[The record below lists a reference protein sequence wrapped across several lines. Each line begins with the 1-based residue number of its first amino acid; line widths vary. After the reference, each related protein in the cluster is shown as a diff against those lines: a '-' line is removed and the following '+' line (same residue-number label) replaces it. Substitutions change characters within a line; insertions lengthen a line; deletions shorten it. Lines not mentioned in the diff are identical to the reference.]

1 MSARLRA
8 QAIAAGAAIAL
19 AAIPAIP
26 AKADEITVTHWGA
39 LMYGTPYAVA
49 IKKGFFKEAGID
61 ITGILT
67 SQGGGTTVRNVLDG
81 GLPFGEVALSAAV
94 AAMQENT
101 DIKIVMMG
109 VRSAA
114 DIYWVVKPDSPLKTV
129 KDLVGKK
136 LAITSPKSVTDSL
149 STMVLNKYGIFD
161 KVERPTLGTIGAGLT
176 ALDKGAVD
184 SASLIDPL
192 YSARKDKYRVIFA
205 IADELPPIAQTVG
218 IASTK
223 FMKEHPEKLRAI
235 IAGRMKGVDFIYSN
249 PKEAAKI
256 LSDTYA
262 KLPVP
267 VAESAVDNN
276 VRIKYWGRGGFEYAA
291 MDEMLKA
298 LKIVGALKAEV
309 EWKKMVDTSFLPEEL
324 KKTN

>member
-1 MSARLRA
+1 MSARTLTRA
-8 QAIAAGAAIAL
+8 LVAGAALTL
-19 AAIPAIP
+19 ASVP
-26 AKADEITVTHWGA
+26 AKAEEITVTHWGA

-49 IKKGFFKEAGID
+49 LKKGFFKQAGVD

-67 SQGGGTTVRNVLDG
+67 SKGGGTTVRNVLEG
-81 GLPFGEVALSAAV
+81 GLPYGEVALSAAV
-94 AAMQENT
+94 AAMQDNT

-114 DIYWVVKPDSPLKTV
+114 DIYWVVKPDSPYKTL

-149 STMVLNKYGIFD
+149 STMVLNKHGLFD
-161 KVERPTLGTIGAGLT
+161 KIERPALGTIGAGLT
-176 ALDKGAVD
+176 ALDKGAVE

-205 IADELPPIAQTVG
+205 VKDELPPIAQTVA

-223 FMKEHPEKLRAI
+223 FIKEHPDKLRAI
-235 IAGRMKGVDFIYSN
+235 IRGRMMGVDYIYSN
-249 PKEAAKI
+249 PKDAAKL
-256 LSDTYA
+256 LSETYD
-262 KLPVP
+262 KLPLA
-267 VAESAVDNN
+267 VAESAVMNN
-276 VRIKYWGRGGFEYAA
+276 VAIKYWGRGGFEYAA

-298 LKIVGALKAEV
+298 LKIVGALKGEV
-309 EWKKMVDTSFLPEEL
+309 DWSKMVDASFLPEEL

>member
-1 MSARLRA
+1 MSARHLTRA
-8 QAIAAGAAIAL
+8 LVAGAALPFAS
-19 AAIPAIP
+19 IP
-26 AKADEITVTHWGA
+26 AKAEEITVTHWGA

-49 IKKGFFKEAGID
+49 LKKGFFKQAGVD

-67 SQGGGTTVRNVLDG
+67 SKGGGTTVRNVLEG
-81 GLPFGEVALSAAV
+81 GLPYGEVALSAAV

-101 DIKIVMMG
+101 DIKIVLMG

-149 STMVLNKYGIFD
+149 TTMVLNKHGIFD
-161 KVERPTLGTIGAGLT
+161 KVERPALGTIGAGLT

-205 IADELPPIAQTVG
+205 IKDELPPIAQTVA

-235 IAGRMKGVDFIYSN
+235 IRGRMMGVDYIYSN
-249 PKEAAKI
+249 PKDAAKL
-256 LSDTYA
+256 LSESYD
-262 KLPVP
+262 KLPLA
-267 VAESAVDNN
+267 VAESAVMNN
-276 VRIKYWGRGGFEYAA
+276 VAIKYWGRGGFEYAA

-298 LKIVGALKAEV
+298 LKIVGALKGEV
-309 EWKKMVDTSFLPEEL
+309 DWKKMVDDSFLPEEL

>member
-1 MSARLRA
+1 MSARLLTRA
-8 QAIAAGAAIAL
+8 LVAGAAISL
-19 AAIPAIP
+19 AAIPAR
-26 AKADEITVTHWGA
+26 AEEITVTHWGA

-49 IKKGFFKEAGID
+49 IKKGFFKEAGVD

-67 SQGGGTTVRNVLDG
+67 SKGGGTTVRNVMEG

-94 AAMQENT
+94 AAMQENA
-101 DIKIVMMG
+101 DFKIVMMG

-114 DIYWVVKPDSPLKTV
+114 DIYWVVKPDSPYKTL

-149 STMVLNKYGIFD
+149 STMVLNKHGLFD
-161 KVERPTLGTIGAGLT
+161 KIERPALGTVGAGLT
-176 ALDKGAVD
+176 ALDKGAVE

-205 IADELPPIAQTVG
+205 VKDELPPIAQTVG

-235 IAGRMKGVDFIYSN
+235 IAGRMKAVDFIYAN

-256 LSDTYA
+256 LSETYD
-262 KLPVP
+262 KLPLE
-267 VAESAVDNN
+267 VAESAVGNN
-276 VRIKYWGRGGFEYAA
+276 VGIKYWGRGGFEYAA

-298 LKIVGALKAEV
+298 LKIVGALKADV
-309 EWKKMVDTSFLPEEL
+309 DWSKMVDTSFLPKEL
-324 KKTN
+324 QKTN

>member
-1 MSARLRA
+1 MSARHLTRA
-8 QAIAAGAAIAL
+8 LVAGAALTL
-19 AAIPAIP
+19 ASVP
-26 AKADEITVTHWGA
+26 AKAEEITVTHWGA

-49 IKKGFFKEAGID
+49 LKKGFFKQAGID

-67 SQGGGTTVRNVLDG
+67 SKGGGTTVRNVLEG

-114 DIYWVVKPDSPLKTV
+114 DIYWVVKPDSPYKTL

-149 STMVLNKYGIFD
+149 STMVLNKHGLFD
-161 KVERPTLGTIGAGLT
+161 KIERPALGTVGAGLT
-176 ALDKGAVD
+176 ALDKGAVE

-205 IADELPPIAQTVG
+205 IKDELPPIAQTVA

-223 FMKEHPEKLRAI
+223 FIKEHPEKLRAI
-235 IAGRMKGVDFIYSN
+235 IRGRMMGVDYIYSN
-249 PKEAAKI
+249 PKDAAKL
-256 LSDTYA
+256 LSETYD
-262 KLPVP
+262 KLPLA
-267 VAESAVDNN
+267 VAESAVMNN
-276 VRIKYWGRGGFEYAA
+276 VAIKYWAA
-291 MDEMLKA
+291 A
-298 LKIVGALKAEV
+298 ASSTRR
-309 EWKKMVDTSFLPEEL
+309 WTRC
-324 KKTN
+324 

>member
-1 MSARLRA
+1 MSARQLTRA
-8 QAIAAGAAIAL
+8 LVAGAAISL
-19 AAIPAIP
+19 ASIP
-26 AKADEITVTHWGA
+26 AKAEEITVTHWGA

-67 SQGGGTTVRNVLDG
+67 SKGGGTTVRNVMEG

-94 AAMQENT
+94 AAMQEGA

-149 STMVLNKYGIFD
+149 TTMVLNKHGIFD
-161 KVERPTLGTIGAGLT
+161 KVERPALGTVGAGLT
-176 ALDKGAVD
+176 ALDKDAVD

-192 YSARKDKYRVIFA
+192 YSARKDKYRVLFA
-205 IADELPPIAQTVG
+205 VKDELPPIAQTVG

-223 FMKEHPEKLRAI
+223 FMKEQPAKLRAI

-256 LSDTYA
+256 LSETYD

-267 VAESAVDNN
+267 VAESAVSNN
-276 VRIKYWGRGGFEYAA
+276 VGIKYWGRGGFEYAA
-291 MDEMLKA
+291 MDEMIKA

-309 EWKKMVDTSFLPEEL
+309 DWSKMVDTSFLPEEL
-324 KKTN
+324 KKAN

>member
-1 MSARLRA
+1 MSARHLTRA
-8 QAIAAGAAIAL
+8 LVAGAALTL
-19 AAIPAIP
+19 ASVPAR
-26 AKADEITVTHWGA
+26 AEEITVTHWGA

-49 IKKGFFKEAGID
+49 LKKGFFKQAGID

-67 SQGGGTTVRNVLDG
+67 SKGGGTTVRNVLEG

-114 DIYWVVKPDSPLKTV
+114 DIYWVVKPDSPYKTL

-149 STMVLNKYGIFD
+149 STMVLNKHGLFD
-161 KVERPTLGTIGAGLT
+161 KIERPALGTVGAGLT
-176 ALDKGAVD
+176 ALDKGAVE

-205 IADELPPIAQTVG
+205 IKDELPPIAQTVA

-223 FMKEHPEKLRAI
+223 FIKEHPEKLRAI
-235 IAGRMKGVDFIYSN
+235 IRGRMMGVDYIYSN
-249 PKEAAKI
+249 PKDAAKL
-256 LSDTYA
+256 LSETYD
-262 KLPVP
+262 KLPLA
-267 VAESAVDNN
+267 VAESAVMNN
-276 VRIKYWGRGGFEYAA
+276 VAIKYWGRGGFEYAA

-298 LKIVGALKAEV
+298 LKIVGALKGEV
-309 EWKKMVDTSFLPEEL
+309 DWSKFVDASFLPEEL

>member
-1 MSARLRA
+1 MSARHLTRA
-8 QAIAAGAAIAL
+8 LVAGAALTL
-19 AAIPAIP
+19 ASVP
-26 AKADEITVTHWGA
+26 AKAEEITVTHWGA

-49 IKKGFFKEAGID
+49 LKKGFFKQAGID

-67 SQGGGTTVRNVLDG
+67 SKGGGTTVRNVLEG

-114 DIYWVVKPDSPLKTV
+114 DIYWVVKPDSPYKTL

-149 STMVLNKYGIFD
+149 STMVLNKHGLFD
-161 KVERPTLGTIGAGLT
+161 KIERPALGTVGAGLT
-176 ALDKGAVD
+176 ALDKGAVE

-205 IADELPPIAQTVG
+205 IKDELPPIAQTVA

-223 FMKEHPEKLRAI
+223 FIKEHPEKLRAI
-235 IAGRMKGVDFIYSN
+235 IRGRMMGVDYIYSN
-249 PKEAAKI
+249 PK
-256 LSDTYA
+256 DGA
-262 KLPVP
+262 KLLSETYDKLPLA
-267 VAESAVDNN
+267 VAESAVMNN
-276 VRIKYWGRGGFEYAA
+276 VAIKYWGRGGFEYAA

-298 LKIVGALKAEV
+298 LKIVGALKGEV
-309 EWKKMVDTSFLPEEL
+309 DWSKFVDASFLPEEV

>member
-1 MSARLRA
+1 MSARHLTRA
-8 QAIAAGAAIAL
+8 LVAGTALTL
-19 AAIPAIP
+19 AAVPARSE
-26 AKADEITVTHWGA
+26 EITVTHWGA

-49 IKKGFFKEAGID
+49 LKKGFFKQAGVD

-67 SQGGGTTVRNVLDG
+67 SKGGGTTVRNVMEG

-94 AAMQENT
+94 AAMQEGA

-114 DIYWVVKPDSPLKTV
+114 DIYWVVKPDSPYKTV

-136 LAITSPKSVTDSL
+136 VAITSPKSVTDSL
-149 STMVLNKYGIFD
+149 TTMVLNKHGIFD
-161 KVERPTLGTIGAGLT
+161 KVERPALGTVGAGLT

-192 YSARKDKYRVIFA
+192 FSARKDKYRVIFA
-205 IADELPPIAQTVG
+205 IKDELPPIAQTVG

-223 FMKEHPEKLRAI
+223 FMKEHPDKLRAI
-235 IAGRMKGVDFIYSN
+235 IRGRMMGVDYIYSN
-249 PKEAAKI
+249 PKDAAKL
-256 LSDTYA
+256 LSETYD
-262 KLPVP
+262 KLPLP
-267 VAESAVDNN
+267 VAESAVGNN
-276 VRIKYWGRGGFEYAA
+276 VGIKYWGRGGFEYAA
-291 MDEMLKA
+291 MDEMIKA

-309 EWKKMVDTSFLPEEL
+309 DWSKMVDTSFLPEEL

>member
-1 MSARLRA
+1 MSARHLTRA
-8 QAIAAGAAIAL
+8 LVAGAALTL
-19 AAIPAIP
+19 ASVP
-26 AKADEITVTHWGA
+26 AKAEEITVTHWGA

-49 IKKGFFKEAGID
+49 LKKGFFKQAGID

-67 SQGGGTTVRNVLDG
+67 SKGGGTTVRNVLEG

-114 DIYWVVKPDSPLKTV
+114 DIYWVVKPDSPYKTL

-149 STMVLNKYGIFD
+149 STMVLNKHGLFD
-161 KVERPTLGTIGAGLT
+161 KIERPALGTVGAGLT
-176 ALDKGAVD
+176 ALDKGAVE

-205 IADELPPIAQTVG
+205 IKDELPPIAQTVA

-223 FMKEHPEKLRAI
+223 FIKEHPEKLRAI
-235 IAGRMKGVDFIYSN
+235 IRGRMMGVDYIYSN
-249 PKEAAKI
+249 PKDAAKL
-256 LSDTYA
+256 LSETYD
-262 KLPVP
+262 KLPLA
-267 VAESAVDNN
+267 VAESAVMNN
-276 VRIKYWGRGGFEYAA
+276 VAIKYWGRGGFEYAA

-298 LKIVGALKAEV
+298 LKIVGALKGEV
-309 EWKKMVDTSFLPEEL
+309 DWSKFVDASFLPEEL

>member
-1 MSARLRA
+1 MSARHLTRA
-8 QAIAAGAAIAL
+8 LVAGAALTL
-19 AAIPAIP
+19 AALPAR
-26 AKADEITVTHWGA
+26 AEEITVTHWGA

-49 IKKGFFKEAGID
+49 IKKGFFKEAGIE

-67 SQGGGTTVRNVLDG
+67 SKGGGTTVRNVMEG

-94 AAMQENT
+94 AAIQEGA

-114 DIYWVVKPDSPLKTV
+114 DIYWVVPPNSPIKTV

-149 STMVLNKYGIFD
+149 TTMVLNKHGIFD
-161 KVERPTLGTIGAGLT
+161 KVERPALGTIGAGLT

-192 YSARKDKYRVIFA
+192 YSARKDKYRVLFA
-205 IADELPPIAQTVG
+205 IKDELPPIAQTVG
-218 IASTK
+218 IAATK
-223 FMKEHPEKLRAI
+223 FMKEEPKKLRAI

-256 LSDTYA
+256 LSETYD
-262 KLPVP
+262 KLPLP
-267 VAESAVDNN
+267 VAESAVGNN
-276 VRIKYWGRGGFEYAA
+276 IGIKYWGRGGFEYAA

-309 EWKKMVDTSFLPEEL
+309 DWKKMVDTSFLPEEL

>member
-1 MSARLRA
+1 MSARHLTRA
-8 QAIAAGAAIAL
+8 LVAGAALTFAS
-19 AAIPAIP
+19 IP
-26 AKADEITVTHWGA
+26 AKAEEITVTHWGA

-49 IKKGFFKEAGID
+49 LKKGFFKQAGVD

-67 SQGGGTTVRNVLDG
+67 SKGGGTTVRNVLEG
-81 GLPFGEVALSAAV
+81 GLPYGEVALSAAV

-114 DIYWVVKPDSPLKTV
+114 DIYWVVKPDSPLKTI

-136 LAITSPKSVTDSL
+136 VAITSPKSVTDSL
-149 STMVLNKYGIFD
+149 TTMVFNKHGVFD
-161 KVERPTLGTIGAGLT
+161 KIERPALGTVGAGLT

-184 SASLIDPL
+184 AASLIDPL

-205 IADELPPIAQTVG
+205 IKDELPPIAQTVA

-223 FMKEHPEKLRAI
+223 FMKEQPEKLRAI
-235 IAGRMKGVDFIYSN
+235 IRGRMMGVDYIYSN
-249 PKEAAKI
+249 PKDAAKA
-256 LSDTYA
+256 LSETYD
-262 KLPVP
+262 KLPLA
-267 VAESAVDNN
+267 VAESAVMNN
-276 VRIKYWGRGGFEYAA
+276 VAIKYWGRGGFEYAA

-298 LKIVGALKAEV
+298 LKIVGALKGEV
-309 EWKKMVDTSFLPEEL
+309 DWKKMVDDSFLPEEL

>member
-1 MSARLRA
+1 MSARHFTRA
-8 QAIAAGAAIAL
+8 LVAGAALTL
-19 AAIPAIP
+19 ASIP
-26 AKADEITVTHWGA
+26 AKAEEITVTHWGA

-49 IKKGFFKEAGID
+49 LKKGFFKQAGVD

-67 SQGGGTTVRNVLDG
+67 SKGGGTTVRNVLEG

-94 AAMQENT
+94 AAMQQNT

-149 STMVLNKYGIFD
+149 TTMVLNKHGIFD
-161 KVERPTLGTIGAGLT
+161 KVERPALGTVGAGLT

-184 SASLIDPL
+184 SASLIDPIF
-192 YSARKDKYRVIFA
+192 SARKDKYRVIFA
-205 IADELPPIAQTVG
+205 IKDELPPIAQTVA

-235 IAGRMKGVDFIYSN
+235 IRGRMMGVDYIYSN
-249 PKEAAKI
+249 PKDAAKL
-256 LSDTYA
+256 LSETYD
-262 KLPVP
+262 KLPLA
-267 VAESAVDNN
+267 VAENAVMNN
-276 VRIKYWGRGGFEYAA
+276 VAIKYWGRGGFEYAA

-298 LKIVGALKAEV
+298 LKIVGALKGEV
-309 EWKKMVDTSFLPEEL
+309 DWSKMVDASFLPEEL

>member
-1 MSARLRA
+1 MSARHITRA
-8 QAIAAGAAIAL
+8 LVAGAALTL
-19 AAIPAIP
+19 ASIP
-26 AKADEITVTHWGA
+26 AKAEEITVTHWGA

-49 IKKGFFKEAGID
+49 LKKGFFKQAGVN

-67 SQGGGTTVRNVLDG
+67 SKGGGTTVRNVLEG
-81 GLPFGEVALSAAV
+81 GLPYGEVALSAAV
-94 AAMQENT
+94 AAMQQNS

-149 STMVLNKYGIFD
+149 TTMVLNKHGIFD
-161 KVERPTLGTIGAGLT
+161 KVERPALGTIGAGLT

-205 IADELPPIAQTVG
+205 IKDELPPIAQTVA

-235 IAGRMKGVDFIYSN
+235 IRGRMMGVDYIYSN
-249 PKEAAKI
+249 PKDAAKL
-256 LSDTYA
+256 LSETYD
-262 KLPVP
+262 KLPLA
-267 VAESAVDNN
+267 VAESAVMNN
-276 VRIKYWGRGGFEYAA
+276 VAIKYWGRGGFEYAA

-298 LKIVGALKAEV
+298 LKIVGALKGEV
-309 EWKKMVDTSFLPEEL
+309 DWKKMVDASFLPEEL

>member
-1 MSARLRA
+1 MSARHLTRA
-8 QAIAAGAAIAL
+8 LVAGAALTL
-19 AAIPAIP
+19 AGIP
-26 AKADEITVTHWGA
+26 AKAEEITVTHWGA

-49 IKKGFFKEAGID
+49 IKKGFFKEAGIE

-67 SQGGGTTVRNVLDG
+67 SKGGGTTVRNVMEG

-94 AAMQENT
+94 AAIQEGA

-114 DIYWVVKPDSPLKTV
+114 DIYWVVPPNSPIKTV

-149 STMVLNKYGIFD
+149 TTMVLNKHGIFD
-161 KVERPTLGTIGAGLT
+161 KVERPALGTIGAGLT

-192 YSARKDKYRVIFA
+192 YSARKDKYRVLFA
-205 IADELPPIAQTVG
+205 IKDELPPIAQTVG

-223 FMKEHPEKLRAI
+223 FMKDEPKKLRAI

-256 LSDTYA
+256 LSETYD
-262 KLPVP
+262 KLPLP
-267 VAESAVDNN
+267 VAESAVGNN
-276 VRIKYWGRGGFEYAA
+276 IGIKYWGRGGFEYAA

-309 EWKKMVDTSFLPEEL
+309 DWKKMVDTSFLPEEL

>member
-1 MSARLRA
+1 
-8 QAIAAGAAIAL
+8 
-19 AAIPAIP
+19 
-26 AKADEITVTHWGA
+26 
-39 LMYGTPYAVA
+39 MYGTPYAVA
-49 IKKGFFKEAGID
+49 LKKGFFKQAGID

-67 SQGGGTTVRNVLDG
+67 SKGGGTTVRNVMEG

-94 AAMQENT
+94 AAMQEDA

-114 DIYWVVKPDSPLKTV
+114 DIYWVVKPESPFKTV

-149 STMVLNKYGIFD
+149 STMVLSKHGVLD
-161 KVERPTLGTIGAGLT
+161 KIERPALGTVGAGLT

-205 IADELPPIAQTVG
+205 IKDELPPIAQTVG

-235 IAGRMKGVDFIYSN
+235 IRGRMMGVDYIYSN
-249 PKEAAKI
+249 PKDAAKL
-256 LSDTYA
+256 LSESYD
-262 KLPVP
+262 KLPLP
-267 VAESAVDNN
+267 VAESAVGNN
-276 VRIKYWGRGGFEYAA
+276 VGIKYWGRGGFEYAA
-291 MDEMLKA
+291 MDEMIKA
-298 LKIVGALKAEV
+298 LRIVGALKAEV
-309 EWKKMVDTSFLPEEL
+309 DWKKMVDTSFLPEEL

>member
-1 MSARLRA
+1 MSARHFTRA
-8 QAIAAGAAIAL
+8 LVAGAALTL
-19 AAIPAIP
+19 ASIP
-26 AKADEITVTHWGA
+26 AKAEEITVTHWGA

-49 IKKGFFKEAGID
+49 LKKGFFKQAGVD

-67 SQGGGTTVRNVLDG
+67 SKGGGTTVRNVLEG

-94 AAMQENT
+94 AAMQQNT

-149 STMVLNKYGIFD
+149 TTMVLNKHGIFD
-161 KVERPTLGTIGAGLT
+161 KVERPALGTVGAGLT

-184 SASLIDPL
+184 SASLIDPIF
-192 YSARKDKYRVIFA
+192 SARKDKYRVIFA
-205 IADELPPIAQTVG
+205 IKDELPPIAQTVA

-235 IAGRMKGVDFIYSN
+235 IRGRMMGVDYIYSN
-249 PKEAAKI
+249 PKDAAKL
-256 LSDTYA
+256 LSETYD
-262 KLPVP
+262 KLPLA
-267 VAESAVDNN
+267 VAENAVMNN
-276 VRIKYWGRGGFEYAA
+276 VAIKYWGRGGFEYAA

-298 LKIVGALKAEV
+298 LKIVGALKGEV
-309 EWKKMVDTSFLPEEL
+309 DWSEMVDASFLPEEL

>member
-1 MSARLRA
+1 MSARHLTRA
-8 QAIAAGAAIAL
+8 LVAGAALTL
-19 AAIPAIP
+19 ASIP
-26 AKADEITVTHWGA
+26 AKSEEITVTHWGA

-49 IKKGFFKEAGID
+49 LKKGFFKQAGVD

-67 SQGGGTTVRNVLDG
+67 SKGGGTTVRNVLEG
-81 GLPFGEVALSAAV
+81 GLPYGEVALSAAV
-94 AAMQENT
+94 AAMQQNT

-149 STMVLNKYGIFD
+149 TTMVLNKHGIFD
-161 KVERPTLGTIGAGLT
+161 KVERPALGTIGAGLT
-176 ALDKGAVD
+176 ALDKGAVE

-205 IADELPPIAQTVG
+205 IKDELPPIAQAVA

-223 FMKEHPEKLRAI
+223 FMKENPEKLRAI
-235 IAGRMKGVDFIYSN
+235 IRGRMMGVDYIYSN
-249 PKEAAKI
+249 PKDAAKL
-256 LSDTYA
+256 LSETYD
-262 KLPVP
+262 KLPLA
-267 VAESAVDNN
+267 VAENAVMNN
-276 VRIKYWGRGGFEYAA
+276 VAIKYWGRGGFEYAA

-298 LKIVGALKAEV
+298 LKIVGALKSEV
-309 EWKKMVDTSFLPEEL
+309 DWSKMVDASFLPEEL

>member
-1 MSARLRA
+1 
-8 QAIAAGAAIAL
+8 
-19 AAIPAIP
+19 
-26 AKADEITVTHWGA
+26 
-39 LMYGTPYAVA
+39 MYGTPYAVA
-49 IKKGFFKEAGID
+49 LKKGFFKQAGID

-67 SQGGGTTVRNVLDG
+67 SKGGGTTVRNVLEG
-81 GLPFGEVALSAAV
+81 GLPYGEVALSAAV
-94 AAMQENT
+94 AAMQQNT

-114 DIYWVVKPDSPLKTV
+114 DMYWVVKPDSPLKTV

-149 STMVLNKYGIFD
+149 TTMVLNKHGIFD
-161 KVERPTLGTIGAGLT
+161 KVERPALGTIGAGLT

-205 IADELPPIAQTVG
+205 IKDELPPIAQTVA

-223 FMKEHPEKLRAI
+223 FIKEHPQKLRAI
-235 IAGRMKGVDFIYSN
+235 IRGRMMGVDYIYSN
-249 PKEAAKI
+249 PKDAAKL
-256 LSDTYA
+256 LSETYD
-262 KLPVP
+262 KLPLP
-267 VAESAVDNN
+267 VAERAVMNN
-276 VRIKYWGRGGFEYAA
+276 VAIKYWGRGGFEYAA

-298 LKIVGALKAEV
+298 LKIVGALKGEV
-309 EWKKMVDTSFLPEEL
+309 DWSKMVDASFLPEEL
-324 KKTN
+324 RKTN

>member
-1 MSARLRA
+1 MSARHLTRA
-8 QAIAAGAAIAL
+8 LVAGAALTL
-19 AAIPAIP
+19 ASVPAR
-26 AKADEITVTHWGA
+26 AEEITVTHWGA

-49 IKKGFFKEAGID
+49 LKKGFFKQAGID

-67 SQGGGTTVRNVLDG
+67 SKGGGTTVRNVLEG

-114 DIYWVVKPDSPLKTV
+114 DIYWVVKPDSPYRTL

-149 STMVLNKYGIFD
+149 STMVLNKHGLFD
-161 KVERPTLGTIGAGLT
+161 KIERPALGTVGAGLT
-176 ALDKGAVD
+176 ALDKGAVE

-205 IADELPPIAQTVG
+205 IKDELPPIAQTVA

-223 FMKEHPEKLRAI
+223 FIKEHPEKLRAI
-235 IAGRMKGVDFIYSN
+235 IRGRMMGVDYIYSN
-249 PKEAAKI
+249 PKDAAKL
-256 LSDTYA
+256 LSETYD
-262 KLPVP
+262 KLPLA
-267 VAESAVDNN
+267 VAESAVMNN
-276 VRIKYWGRGGFEYAA
+276 VAIKYWGRGGFEYAA

-298 LKIVGALKAEV
+298 LKIVGALKGEV
-309 EWKKMVDTSFLPEEL
+309 DWSKFVDASFLPEEL

>member
-1 MSARLRA
+1 MSARHLTRA
-8 QAIAAGAAIAL
+8 LVAGAALTFA
-19 AAIPAIP
+19 AIP
-26 AKADEITVTHWGA
+26 AKAEEITVTHWGA

-49 IKKGFFKEAGID
+49 IKKGFFKEAGVD
-61 ITGILT
+61 VTGILT
-67 SQGGGTTVRNVLDG
+67 SKGGGTTVRNVMEG

-94 AAMQENT
+94 AAMQEDA

-149 STMVLNKYGIFD
+149 TTMVLTKHGIFD
-161 KVERPTLGTIGAGLT
+161 KVERPALGTIGAGLT

-192 YSARKDKYRVIFA
+192 YSARKDKYRVLFA
-205 IADELPPIAQTVG
+205 IKDELPPIAQTVG

-223 FMKEHPEKLRAI
+223 FMKEHPDKLRAI

-256 LSDTYA
+256 LSDTYD
-262 KLPVP
+262 KLPLP
-267 VAESAVDNN
+267 VAESAVGNN
-276 VRIKYWGRGGFEYAA
+276 VGLKYWGRGGFEYAA
-291 MDEMLKA
+291 MDEMIKA
-298 LKIVGALKAEV
+298 LKIVGALKAAV
-309 EWKKMVDTSFLPEEL
+309 DWKKMVDTSFLPEEL

>member
-1 MSARLRA
+1 MSARHLTRA
-8 QAIAAGAAIAL
+8 FVAGAAISL
-19 AAIPAIP
+19 AAVPV
-26 AKADEITVTHWGA
+26 KADEITVTHWGA

-49 IKKGFFKEAGID
+49 LKKGFFKEAGID

-67 SQGGGTTVRNVLDG
+67 SKGGGTTVRNVMEG

-94 AAMQENT
+94 AAMQEDA

-114 DIYWVVKPDSPLKTV
+114 DIYWVVKPNSPLKTV

-136 LAITSPKSVTDSL
+136 VAITSPKSVTDSL
-149 STMVLNKYGIFD
+149 TTMVLNKHGIFD
-161 KVERPTLGTIGAGLT
+161 KVERPALGTIGAGLT
-176 ALDKGAVD
+176 ALDKDAVD

-205 IADELPPIAQTVG
+205 VKDELPPIAQTVG

-223 FMKEHPEKLRAI
+223 FMKEQPEKLRAI

-249 PKEAAKI
+249 PKEAAKL
-256 LSDTYA
+256 LSETYD
-262 KLPVP
+262 KLPLP
-267 VAESAVDNN
+267 VAESAVSNN
-276 VRIKYWGRGGFEYAA
+276 VALKYWGRGGFEYAA
-291 MDEMLKA
+291 MDEMIKA

-309 EWKKMVDTSFLPEEL
+309 NWSKMVDTSFLPKEL
-324 KKTN
+324 QKTN

>member
-1 MSARLRA
+1 MSKRLNARA
-8 QAIAAGAAIAL
+8 GAFVAGAAFAIAASL
-19 AAIPAIP
+19 P
-26 AKADEITVTHWGA
+26 AKAEEITVTHWGA

-61 ITGILT
+61 VTGILT
-67 SQGGGTTVRNVLDG
+67 SKGGGTTVRNVMEG

-94 AAMQENT
+94 AAMQEDA

-149 STMVLNKYGIFD
+149 TTMVLNKHGIFA
-161 KVERPTLGTIGAGLT
+161 KVERPALGTVGAGLT
-176 ALDKGAVD
+176 ALDKDAVD

-192 YSARKDKYRVIFA
+192 YSARKDKYRVLFA
-205 IADELPPIAQTVG
+205 IKDELPPIAQTVG
-218 IASTK
+218 IASGK
-223 FMKEHPEKLRAI
+223 FMKEHPDKLRAI
-235 IAGRMKGVDFIYSN
+235 IAGRMKGVDFIYAN

-256 LSDTYA
+256 LSETYD
-262 KLPVP
+262 KLPLP
-267 VAESAVDNN
+267 VAESAVGNN
-276 VRIKYWGRGGFEYAA
+276 VGIKYWGRGGFEYAA
-291 MDEMLKA
+291 MDEMIKA

-309 EWKKMVDTSFLPEEL
+309 DWKKMVDTSFLPEEL

>member
-1 MSARLRA
+1 MSARTLTRA
-8 QAIAAGAAIAL
+8 LVAGAALTL
-19 AAIPAIP
+19 ASVPAQ
-26 AKADEITVTHWGA
+26 AEEITVTHWGA

-49 IKKGFFKEAGID
+49 LKKGFFKQAGID

-67 SQGGGTTVRNVLDG
+67 SKGGGTTVRNVLEG
-81 GLPFGEVALSAAV
+81 GLPYGEVALSAAV
-94 AAMQENT
+94 AAMQDNT

-114 DIYWVVKPDSPLKTV
+114 DIYWVVKPDSPYKTL

-149 STMVLNKYGIFD
+149 STMVLNKHGLFD
-161 KVERPTLGTIGAGLT
+161 KIERPALGTVGAGLT
-176 ALDKGAVD
+176 ALDKGAVE

-205 IADELPPIAQTVG
+205 VKDELPPIAQTVA

-223 FMKEHPEKLRAI
+223 FIKEHPEKLRSI
-235 IAGRMKGVDFIYSN
+235 IRGRMMGVDYIYSN
-249 PKEAAKI
+249 PKDAAKL
-256 LSDTYA
+256 LSETYD
-262 KLPVP
+262 KLPLE
-267 VAESAVDNN
+267 VAESAVQNN
-276 VRIKYWGRGGFEYAA
+276 VAIKYWGRGGFEYAA

-298 LKIVGALKAEV
+298 LKIVGALKGEV
-309 EWKKMVDTSFLPEEL
+309 DWSKMVDASFLPEEL

>member
-1 MSARLRA
+1 MSARHLTRA
-8 QAIAAGAAIAL
+8 LVAGAALTL
-19 AAIPAIP
+19 ASVP
-26 AKADEITVTHWGA
+26 AKAEEITVTHWGA

-49 IKKGFFKEAGID
+49 LKKGFFKQAGID

-67 SQGGGTTVRNVLDG
+67 SKGGGTTVRNVLEG
-81 GLPFGEVALSAAV
+81 GLPFGEVALSAAI

-114 DIYWVVKPDSPLKTV
+114 DIYWVVKPDSPYKTL

-149 STMVLNKYGIFD
+149 STMVLNKHGLFD
-161 KVERPTLGTIGAGLT
+161 KIERPALGTVGAGLT
-176 ALDKGAVD
+176 ALDKGAVE

-205 IADELPPIAQTVG
+205 VKDELPPIAQTVA

-223 FMKEHPEKLRAI
+223 FIKEHPEKLRAI
-235 IAGRMKGVDFIYSN
+235 IRGRMMGVDYIYSN
-249 PKEAAKI
+249 PKDAAKL
-256 LSDTYA
+256 LSESYD
-262 KLPVP
+262 KLPLE
-267 VAESAVDNN
+267 VAESAVQNN
-276 VRIKYWGRGGFEYAA
+276 VAIKYWGRGGFEYAA

-298 LKIVGALKAEV
+298 LRIVGALEGEV
-309 EWKKMVDTSFLPEEL
+309 DWSKLVDASFLPEEL
-324 KKTN
+324 KKSN

>member
-1 MSARLRA
+1 MSVRLYARVRVL
-8 QAIAAGAAIAL
+8 AAGAAIAF
-19 AAIPAIP
+19 AAAGPV
-26 AKADEITVTHWGA
+26 KAEEITVTHWGA

-49 IKKGFFKEAGID
+49 LAKGFFKQAGID
-61 ITGILT
+61 VTGILT
-67 SQGGGTTVRNVLDG
+67 SKGGGTTVRNVMEG

-94 AAMQENT
+94 AAMQEGA

-149 STMVLNKYGIFD
+149 TTMVLNKHGIFD
-161 KVERPTLGTIGAGLT
+161 KVERPALGTVGAGLT

-205 IADELPPIAQTVG
+205 IKDELPPIAQTVG

-223 FMKEHPEKLRAI
+223 FIKEQPDKLRAI
-235 IAGRMKGVDFIYSN
+235 IAGRMKGVDFIYAN

-256 LSDTYA
+256 LSETYD
-262 KLPVP
+262 KLPLP
-267 VAESAVDNN
+267 VAESAVGNN
-276 VRIKYWGRGGFEYAA
+276 VAIKYWGRGGFELDA
-291 MDEMLKA
+291 MNEMIKA
-298 LKIVGALKAEV
+298 LRIVGALKAEV
-309 EWKKMVDTSFLPEEL
+309 DWSKMIDASFLPKEL
-324 KKTN
+324 QN

>member
-1 MSARLRA
+1 MSARHLTRA
-8 QAIAAGAAIAL
+8 LVAGAALTL
-19 AAIPAIP
+19 AAIPA
-26 AKADEITVTHWGA
+26 KAEEITVTHWGA

-49 IKKGFFKEAGID
+49 IKKGFFKEAGVD
-61 ITGILT
+61 VTGILT
-67 SQGGGTTVRNVLDG
+67 SKGGGTTVRNVMEG

-94 AAMQENT
+94 AAMQEDA

-114 DIYWVVKPDSPLKTV
+114 DIYWVVKPDSPYKTV

-149 STMVLNKYGIFD
+149 STMVLTKHGVFD
-161 KVERPTLGTIGAGLT
+161 KIERPALGTVGAGLT

-192 YSARKDKYRVIFA
+192 FSARKDKYRVIFA
-205 IADELPPIAQTVG
+205 VKDELPPIAQTVG

-223 FMKEHPEKLRAI
+223 FMKEHPDKLRAI

-256 LSDTYA
+256 LSETYD
-262 KLPVP
+262 KLPLP
-267 VAESAVDNN
+267 GAESAVGNN
-276 VRIKYWGRGGFEYAA
+276 VGIKYWGRGGFEYAA
-291 MDEMLKA
+291 MDEMIKA

-309 EWKKMVDTSFLPEEL
+309 DWKKMVDTSFLPKEL
-324 KKTN
+324 QKTN

>member
-1 MSARLRA
+1 MSARHLTRA
-8 QAIAAGAAIAL
+8 LVAGAALTL
-19 AAIPAIP
+19 ASIP
-26 AKADEITVTHWGA
+26 AKAEEITVTHWGA

-49 IKKGFFKEAGID
+49 LKKGFFKQAGVN

-67 SQGGGTTVRNVLDG
+67 SKGGGTTVRNVLEG
-81 GLPFGEVALSAAV
+81 GLPYGEVALSAAV
-94 AAMQENT
+94 AAMQQNT

-149 STMVLNKYGIFD
+149 TTMVLNKHGIFD
-161 KVERPTLGTIGAGLT
+161 KVERPALGTIGAGLT

-205 IADELPPIAQTVG
+205 IKDELPPIAQTVA

-235 IAGRMKGVDFIYSN
+235 IRGRMMGVDYIYSN
-249 PKEAAKI
+249 PKDAAKL
-256 LSDTYA
+256 LSETYD
-262 KLPVP
+262 KLPLA
-267 VAESAVDNN
+267 VAESAVMNN
-276 VRIKYWGRGGFEYAA
+276 VAIKYWGRGGFEYAA

-298 LKIVGALKAEV
+298 LKIVGALKGEV
-309 EWKKMVDTSFLPEEL
+309 DWKKMVDASFLPEEL

>member
-1 MSARLRA
+1 MSARHLTRA
-8 QAIAAGAAIAL
+8 LVAGAALTL
-19 AAIPAIP
+19 ASIP
-26 AKADEITVTHWGA
+26 AKAEEITVTHWGA

-49 IKKGFFKEAGID
+49 IKKGFFKDAGID

-67 SQGGGTTVRNVLDG
+67 SKGGGTTVRNVLEG

-94 AAMQENT
+94 AAMQENS

-136 LAITSPKSVTDSL
+136 VAITSPKSVTDSL
-149 STMVLNKYGIFD
+149 TTMVFNKHGIFA
-161 KVERPTLGTIGAGLT
+161 KVERPALGTIGAGLT

-205 IADELPPIAQTVG
+205 IKDELPPIAQTVG

-223 FMKEHPEKLRAI
+223 FMKEHPDKLRAI
-235 IAGRMKGVDFIYSN
+235 ILGRMKGVDFIYSN
-249 PKEAAKI
+249 PKEAAKL
-256 LSDTYA
+256 LSESYD
-262 KLPVP
+262 KLPLP
-267 VAESAVDNN
+267 VAESAVQNN
-276 VRIKYWGRGGFEYAA
+276 VALKYWGRGGFEYAA
-291 MDEMLKA
+291 MDQMIKA
-298 LKIVGALKAEV
+298 LRIVGALKAEV
-309 EWKKMVDTSFLPEEL
+309 DWSKMVDASFLPKEL
-324 KKTN
+324 QKTN

>member
-1 MSARLRA
+1 MSARHLTRA
-8 QAIAAGAAIAL
+8 LVAGAALTL
-19 AAIPAIP
+19 ASIPAN
-26 AKADEITVTHWGA
+26 AEEITVTHWGA

-61 ITGILT
+61 VTGILT
-67 SQGGGTTVRNVLDG
+67 SKGGGTTVRNVMEG

-94 AAMQENT
+94 AAMQEQA
-101 DIKIVMMG
+101 DFKIVMMG

-114 DIYWVVKPDSPLKTV
+114 DIYWVVKPDSPYKTV

-149 STMVLNKYGIFD
+149 STMVLSKHGLFD
-161 KVERPTLGTIGAGLT
+161 KIERPALGTVGAGLT

-205 IADELPPIAQTVG
+205 VKDELPPIAQTVG
-218 IASTK
+218 IASTQ
-223 FMKEHPEKLRAI
+223 FIKEHPDKLRAI

-256 LSDTYA
+256 LSETYD
-262 KLPVP
+262 KLPLP
-267 VAESAVDNN
+267 VAESAVQNN
-276 VRIKYWGRGGFEYAA
+276 VEIKYWGRGGFEYAA

-298 LKIVGALKAEV
+298 LKIVGALKADV
-309 EWKKMVDTSFLPEEL
+309 DWSKMVDASFLPDEL

>member
-1 MSARLRA
+1 MSTRQRA
-8 QAIAAGAAIAL
+8 QALVAGAAIAFT
-19 AAIPAIP
+19 AIPAQ
-26 AKADEITVTHWGA
+26 AEEITVTHWGA

-67 SQGGGTTVRNVLDG
+67 SKGGGTTVRNVLEG

-94 AAMQENT
+94 AAMQENS

-149 STMVLNKYGIFD
+149 TTMVLNKHGIFD
-161 KVERPTLGTIGAGLT
+161 KVERPALGTIGAGLT

-192 YSARKDKYRVIFA
+192 YSARKDKYRVLFA
-205 IADELPPIAQTVG
+205 IKDELPPIAQTVG

-223 FMKEHPEKLRAI
+223 FMKEHPDKLRAI
-235 IAGRMKGVDFIYSN
+235 VAGRMKGVDFIYKN
-249 PKEAAKI
+249 PKEAAKL
-256 LSDTYA
+256 LSESYD
-262 KLPVP
+262 KLPLP
-267 VAESAVDNN
+267 VAESAVENN
-276 VRIKYWGRGGFEYAA
+276 VGIKYWGRGGFEYDA
-291 MDEMLKA
+291 MNEMLKA

-309 EWKKMVDTSFLPEEL
+309 DWSKMVDTSFLPEEL

>member
-1 MSARLRA
+1 MRLSARARVL
-8 QAIAAGAAIAL
+8 AAGAAL
-19 AAIPAIP
+19 AFAAAVP
-26 AKADEITVTHWGA
+26 AKAEEITVTHWGA

-49 IKKGFFKEAGID
+49 LKKGFFKEAGVE

-67 SQGGGTTVRNVLDG
+67 SKGGGTTVRNVLEG

-94 AAMQENT
+94 AAIQEGA

-114 DIYWVVKPDSPLKTV
+114 DIYWVVKPDSPLKSV

-149 STMVLNKYGIFD
+149 TTMVLNKHGVFD
-161 KVERPTLGTIGAGLT
+161 KVERPALGTVGAGLT

-192 YSARKDKYRVIFA
+192 YSARKDKYRVLFA
-205 IADELPPIAQTVG
+205 IKDELPPIAQTVA

-223 FMKEHPEKLRAI
+223 FMKENPAKLRAI
-235 IAGRMKGVDFIYSN
+235 IAGRMKGVDFIYAN

-256 LSDTYA
+256 LSETYD
-262 KLPVP
+262 KLPLD
-267 VAESAVDNN
+267 VAESAVMNN
-276 VRIKYWGRGGFEYAA
+276 VTIKYWGRGGFEIDA
-291 MDEMLKA
+291 MNEMIKA

-309 EWKKMVDTSFLPEEL
+309 DWSKMIDKSFLPQEL
-324 KKTN
+324 QN